1 MGFGKSFK
9 KAWKK
14 TLGWTDDSWMTD
26 YVLPI
31 AATIG
36 AAYTGGATL
45 GAWGTT
51 AAGTTAA
58 GASAAGATAAG
69 ATAAAAGSSFSGM
82 GALIGAQVGS
92 GIYQGARSMHVQQKQ
107 NKQQLAM
114 QREIANRQAA
124 AAAVPVATS
133 VAKQQTVDATTA
145 EDNYATERRRALSM
159 ADTST
164 SSRLQRWASNG
175 KRKIL

>member
-1 MGFGKSFK
+1 
-9 KAWKK
+9 
-14 TLGWTDDSWMTD
+14 
-26 YVLPI
+26 
-31 AATIG
+31 
-36 AAYTGGATL
+36 
-45 GAWGTT
+45 
-51 AAGTTAA
+51 
-58 GASAAGATAAG
+58 
-69 ATAAAAGSSFSGM
+69 M

-133 VAKQQTVDATTA
+133 VAKQQAVDATTA
-145 EDNYATERRRALSM
+145 EGNYATERRRALSM

>member
-14 TLGWTDDSWMTD
+14 TLGWTDDSWMND
-26 YVLPI
+26 YVRPVALAVGGTLIGGPMGGM
-31 AATIG
+31 AAT
-36 AAYTGGATL
+36 A
-45 GAWGTT
+45 
-51 AAGTTAA
+51 
-58 GASAAGATAAG
+58 
-69 ATAAAAGSSFSGM
+69 
-82 GALIGAQVGS
+82 
-92 GIYQGARSMHVQQKQ
+92 IYQAGRSMHVQQKA
-107 NKQQLAM
+107 QQQELQM
-114 QREIANRQAA
+114 QRDIANRQAA

-133 VAKQQTVDATTA
+133 VAKQQAVDATTA
-145 EDNYATERRRALSM
+145 EGNYATERRRALSM

>member
-1 MGFGKSFK
+1 MGLGKSFK

-26 YVLPI
+26 AVIP
-31 AATIG
+31 AALAI
-36 AAYTGGATL
+36 GGAVVGGPM
-45 GAWGTT
+45 GAM
-51 AAGTTAA
+51 AAA
-58 GASAAGATAAG
+58 GAYQSAR
-69 ATAAAAGSSFSGM
+69 GSH
-82 GALIGAQVGS
+82 L
-92 GIYQGARSMHVQQKQ
+92 QQKQ
-107 NKQQLAM
+107 NEQQLAM

-145 EDNYATERRRALSM
+145 EGNYATERRRALSM

-175 KRKIL
+175 KRKTL